1 MPDEPTSM
9 QAQSNLGEAQDS
21 VHKAR
26 RAVHQALSNTT
37 ETAVLQAEN
46 ALLKA
51 QNAVS
56 AIADRRMQ
64 PAVEEIRNE
73 LASVQDQFNQVR
85 FQRPTNG

>member
-26 RAVHQALSNTT
+26 RAVHQALSDTT
-37 ETAVLQAEN
+37 DTAVLQAEN

-64 PAVEEIRNE
+64 PVDEIRDE
-73 LASVQDQFNQVR
+73 LAGVQDQFNQVR
-85 FQRPTNG
+85 LQRPTNG